1 MKAFGIIGANFGDE
15 GKGMTTAFLASQFSN
30 SLTVRSAGGAQT
42 SHTVEYN
49 GNRHAFRHVSSGTW
63 FGSDSYLSSF
73 FITNPIVFCKENNKI
88 SRKTK
93 VFVHPESRLTLPFDM
108 MVNQELEIARGGSR
122 HGSCG
127 MGINETVI
135 RCGTEYATKVSDIS
149 IPGFVSKLKY
159 IRDNYHVKRFA
170 ELGLEI
176 PACFYDD
183 GIIGTFANECF
194 QFIQATSF
202 ADDSILNKY
211 ETVLF
216 EGNQGLLL
224 DEDHHFFPH
233 VTRSKTGSINA
244 SEILKNISVDE
255 MEVFYCTRTYL
266 TRHGAGPL
274 PFETDGKIYE
284 NIQDATNIPNDFQGS
299 IRFAPIN
306 LDLLKESIQNDI
318 AKSSVK
324 IIPSLAV
331 SCVDQLPI
339 NCEYVENGELKKCKS
354 YELLEKL
361 SNLLNFNRT
370 IHHNGADIK
379 ESYFF

>member
-1 MKAFGIIGANFGDE
+1 MKAFGIIGANLGDE
-15 GKGMTTAFLASQFSN
+15 AKGQTTAFLASQFGN
-30 SLTVRSAGGAQT
+30 SITVRSAGGAQT

-63 FGSDSYLSSF
+63 FGSDSYLSEF

-88 SRKTK
+88 SRRTK

-135 RCGTEYATKVSDIS
+135 RCGTEYTTKVSDIS
-149 IPGFVSKLKY
+149 IPGLISKIQY

-176 PACFYDD
+176 PAHFYDD

-202 ADDSILNKY
+202 ANNSVIQKY

-224 DEDHHFFPH
+224 DEDHYFFPH
-233 VTRSKTGSINA
+233 VTRSKTGSTNA
-244 SEILKNISVDE
+244 SKILESVGVDE

-284 NIQDATNIPNDFQGS
+284 KIQDATNIPNDFQGS

-306 LDLLKESIQNDI
+306 LDLLKESIENDI
-318 AKSSVK
+318 AKSSIK
-324 IIPSLAV
+324 IIPSLAI
-331 SCVDQLPI
+331 SCIDQLPVD
-339 NCEYVENGELKKCKS
+339 CMYVQNGELVNCKS
-354 YELLEKL
+354 YELIEKI
-361 SNLLNFNRT
+361 SNLMKFNRT